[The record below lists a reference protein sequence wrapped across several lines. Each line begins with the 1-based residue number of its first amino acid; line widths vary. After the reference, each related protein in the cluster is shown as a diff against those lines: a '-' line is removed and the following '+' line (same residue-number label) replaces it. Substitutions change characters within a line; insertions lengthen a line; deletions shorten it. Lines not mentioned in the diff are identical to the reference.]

1 MQQPRASEW
10 TRCRA
15 IFFTLFSRSRHHSL
29 HRRAARSHKKSTKQ
43 TIFSTMAQED
53 GSYPRLNAS
62 MLHSRQFVGKIV
74 SLVGCVE
81 SFDGTNIQLKCAD
94 NATISVHSGDAGFNL
109 PPGTFVEL
117 VGFVNEDNTVTVSE
131 WNDYAF
137 SEPNFVVPLK
147 KHVSHHCSCVFVAL
161 CHS

>member
-15 IFFTLFSRSRHHSL
+15 IFFTYSHVVGTTPC

-94 NATISVHSGDAGFNL
+94 NAMISVHSGDAGFNL
-109 PPGTFVEL
+109 PPGTFVEV
-117 VGFVNEDNTVTVSE
+117 VGFVNEDNTVTLFVTRE
-131 WNDYAF
+131 LTNDFDLDIYNKML
-137 SEPNFVVPLK
+137 SVQHNPKFVQ
-147 KHVSHHCSCVFVAL
+147 FFQ
-161 CHS
+161 